1 MMATLAT
8 NKDSLENIDLLTL
21 LWALNMKSKT
31 YNIHKDKLAG
41 QITALQTLLSA
52 PRRKLRQMIQPVGY

>member
-1 MMATLAT
+1 MATLAT
-8 NKDSLENIDLLTL
+8 NKNSLKNIDLLTL
-21 LWALNMKSKT
+21 LWAWNMKSKT

>member
-1 MMATLAT
+1 MATLAT